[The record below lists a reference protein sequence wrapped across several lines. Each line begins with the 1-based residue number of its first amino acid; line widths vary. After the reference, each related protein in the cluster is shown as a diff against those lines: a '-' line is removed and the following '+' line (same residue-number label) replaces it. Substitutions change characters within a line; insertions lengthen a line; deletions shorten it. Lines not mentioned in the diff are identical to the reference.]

1 MPFLTEEIWKF
12 IKKDNDNLLL
22 VTNWIK

>member
-22 VTNWIK
+22 ATNWIK